1 MIVPVLTRPEILY
14 RMLGSIDYPIDRLVV
29 IDNGDC
35 VDPDRVRDNPNVTGS
50 HVVKMPANLGVSG
63 SWNLGIKATPFA
75 PYWLIANFDLVW
87 NPGSLEALDLVAR
100 TDALVLSGA
109 YPAWSCFLIG
119 EKVVETVGL
128 FDESFHPAYFEDND
142 YDRRAASYG
151 VEIVRSGIPV
161 RHYNSSTLEAGYA
174 SVNSRTFGANETY
187 YARKI
192 AADDFSEGR
201 WDLTR
206 RRENS
211 WD

>member
-1 MIVPVLTRPEILY
+1 MIVPILTRPEILY
-14 RMLGSIDYPIDRLVV
+14 RMLYSIDYPIDRLVV
-29 IDNGDC
+29 IDNGRC
-35 VDPDRVRDNPNVTGS
+35 VDPDRIDVNGNIRSVHLISIPS
-50 HVVKMPANLGVSG
+50 NLGVSG

-87 NPGSLEALDLVAR
+87 PPGSLEALDLAAR
-100 TDALVLSGA
+100 PDALVLSGA
-109 YPAWSCFLIG
+109 SPEWSAFLLG
-119 EKVVETVGL
+119 EKVVETIGL

-142 YDRRAASYG
+142 YQRRAERYG

-192 AADDFSEGR
+192 EADDFSEGR
-201 WDLTR
+201 WDLNR
-206 RRENS
+206 RRDNS